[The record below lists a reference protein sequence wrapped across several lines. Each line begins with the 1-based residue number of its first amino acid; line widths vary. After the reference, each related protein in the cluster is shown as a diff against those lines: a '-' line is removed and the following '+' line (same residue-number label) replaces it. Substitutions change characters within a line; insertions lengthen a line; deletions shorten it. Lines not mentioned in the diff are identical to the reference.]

1 MKYTQVSLLLSLSAT
16 PVLAGR
22 RSAKTKKGKS
32 EKSSPSVTCPRDSQH
47 AASIGSRMWGE
58 MWNAFIETQCDCE
71 DVKDVWDHYLTDDV
85 FVSILEPALGV
96 GTLYPGPSLP
106 ACSGRTEQLVDELD
120 NCVDFLHTATC
131 QNCAEKN
138 YLSFS
143 AHSAEIDDDDCMH
156 FTVKMNEFIT
166 VPQNCGTE
174 WPFATGRTY
183 SFRMNENYVKGGDE
197 PMAKLYFIQFN
208 CPFQLLDTLVDC
220 PGGLD
225 DRIDPNYVLFDETPN
240 EPGCV
245 AVDAP

>member
-96 GTLYPGPSLP
+96 GTLYPG
-106 ACSGRTEQLVDELD
+106 
-120 NCVDFLHTATC
+120 
-131 QNCAEKN
+131 
-138 YLSFS
+138 
-143 AHSAEIDDDDCMH
+143 
-156 FTVKMNEFIT
+156 
-166 VPQNCGTE
+166 
-174 WPFATGRTY
+174 
-183 SFRMNENYVKGGDE
+183 
-197 PMAKLYFIQFN
+197 
-208 CPFQLLDTLVDC
+208 
-220 PGGLD
+220 
-225 DRIDPNYVLFDETPN
+225 
-240 EPGCV
+240 
-245 AVDAP
+245 